1 MNKKRFVDYHE
12 DLIQELQNPREAQE
26 YLNAALKDEDERVF
40 LLALKD
46 VLEAQGGDFAT
57 LAKKTKLNRENLY
70 RILSK
75 KGNPKLTSLKA
86 VINALGLE
94 LAVQLPKKL

>member
-12 DLIQELQNPREAQE
+12 DLLQELQDQHEAQE
-26 YLNAALKDEDERVF
+26 YLNAALKDNDERVF
-40 LLALKD
+40 LLALRD
-46 VLEAQGGDFAT
+46 VLEAQGGDISS
-57 LAKKTKLNRENLY
+57 LSKKTKLNRENLY
-70 RILSK
+70 RILFK

-94 LAVQLPKKL
+94 LTVQFPKNK

>member
-1 MNKKRFVDYHE
+1 MNKKKFIDYHE
-12 DLIQELQNPREAQE
+12 DLIQELKDPREAQE

-40 LLALKD
+40 LVALKD
-46 VLEAQGGDFAT
+46 VLEAQGGDIPS
-57 LAKKTKLNRENLY
+57 LSKKTKLNRENLY

-94 LAVQLPKKL
+94 LTVQLPKK